1 MATKNKI
8 EKATN
13 NYSSSYK
20 HGNLIM
26 ISTILGMC
34 TLLVV
39 MLLSTAFKS
48 INSVNLAFG
57 VSKTISVV
65 FFISFIVTGILSV
78 KKDKLFLEYCVYSL
92 IMSLGFLSLCGTPFF
107 LPSDVNLINSVFTTR
122 YARVALIAVNIL
134 YLLWSFIYH
143 GIKADNKK

>member
-13 NYSSSYK
+13 NYSASYK

-48 INSVNLAFG
+48 INSVNMAFG
-57 VSKTISVV
+57 VSKTISVI

-107 LPSDVNLINSVFTTR
+107 LPSDVKFINSIFTTR

-134 YLLWSFIYH
+134 YLLWAFIYH